1 MIVVGIDCGS
11 QNTRGVLLR
20 NGEPVAKAQVLTE
33 FDANIAATRVLRQ
46 LFIDASVTDPSE
58 VKEIAV
64 TGGGKDLIDFASLEV
79 SESNA
84 ASHGTHFYFPEADA
98 VIDMGAEGSRAVK
111 INPNGSAFSYE
122 TNDKCA
128 SGAGVFIENMARCLE
143 VTIEEM
149 GPLSLKHT
157 KEEPMNV
164 QCVVFAESEVI
175 SMIHRNETA
184 ENIAYS
190 IHAGVVNRMMSMI
203 KRLGSAGKYVFIG
216 GPSLNEGLIQCLRQA
231 VDGEIIV
238 NTEHS
243 RYISALGAALVAEN
257 RTAGTEG

>member
-1 MIVVGIDCGS
+1 MIVIGIDCGS

-20 NGEPVAKAQVLTE
+20 NGEPVARAQVLTE

-46 LFIDASVTDPSE
+46 LFMEAAVTDPAE
-58 VKEIAV
+58 IQEIAV
-64 TGGGKDLIDFASLEV
+64 TGGGKDLIDFSSMEV

-84 ASHGTHFYFPEADA
+84 ASYGTHYYFPEADA
-98 VIDMGAEGSRAVK
+98 VIDMGAEGSRAVR
-111 INPNGSAFSYE
+111 INPNGSAYSYE
-122 TNDKCA
+122 KNDKCA
-128 SGAGVFIENMARCLE
+128 SGAGVFVENMARCLE

-175 SMIHRNETA
+175 SMIHRNETS

-203 KRLGSAGKYVFIG
+203 KRLGKASKYVFIG
-216 GPSLNEGLIQCLRQA
+216 GPSLNEGLVQCLRQV
-231 VDGEIIV
+231 VDGEV
-238 NTEHS
+238 FVAPEHS
-243 RYISALGAALVAEN
+243 GYISALGAALYALS
-257 RTAGTEG
+257 RQ